1 MASGSFSCTISRFS
15 SGVKTFTSPAP
26 IRYAA
31 LAESREAPAMFF
43 APAITRT
50 FPYVPLL
57 ESAMRAGIL
66 KRSSRSS
73 IWTCFSRSALLSG
86 TKPTSF
92 TRRCP
97 QSSRPGNSTC
107 PSFFSPNVTV
117 TSARTASPITLPLSE
132 LMPDGTSTAMTFM
145 SSCPLIHRISFRY
158 APSTFLERP
167 IPKIASRITPRQFLF
182 LSPAF
187 LNGCAGIFFS
197 TGSGRSSAVITGIPS
212 RFTTFSWASSSSLP
226 FPSRCG
232 KTIFTSY
239 PFKNSILAAATPSAP
254 LFPKPQ
260 TDQTVPASSF
270 SSISSA
276 FSATAIAARSIRTKD
291 GIPYPLMDLASNS
304 FISFPLRTAFIR
316 HPPLRRQTPSHGPSC
331 LRSTLRSL

>member
-1 MASGSFSCTISRFS
+1 
-15 SGVKTFTSPAP
+15 
-26 IRYAA
+26 
-31 LAESREAPAMFF
+31 
-43 APAITRT
+43 
-50 FPYVPLL
+50 
-57 ESAMRAGIL
+57 
-66 KRSSRSS
+66 
-73 IWTCFSRSALLSG
+73 
-86 TKPTSF
+86 
-92 TRRCP
+92 
-97 QSSRPGNSTC
+97 
-107 PSFFSPNVTV
+107 
-117 TSARTASPITLPLSE
+117 
-132 LMPDGTSTAMTFM
+132 MPDGISTAMTFM

-167 IPKIASRITPRQFLF
+167 IPKIASRITPRQLLF

-187 LNGCAGIFFS
+187 LNGS

-260 TDQTVPASSF
+260 TDQTVPARSF

-316 HPPLRRQTPSHGPSC
+316 TPPLRRQTPSHGPSC